1 MFSVN
6 TIEMEEE
13 VLCSLL
19 KLLKGKRGIVFR
31 VKTIEREK
39 EVLCSVLT
47 QLKWKKSYYVQ
58 C

>member
-19 KLLKGKRGIVFR
+19 KLLKGK
-31 VKTIEREK
+31 ERYC
-39 EVLCSVLT
+39 VHC
-47 QLKWKKSYYVQ
+47 
-58 C
+58 